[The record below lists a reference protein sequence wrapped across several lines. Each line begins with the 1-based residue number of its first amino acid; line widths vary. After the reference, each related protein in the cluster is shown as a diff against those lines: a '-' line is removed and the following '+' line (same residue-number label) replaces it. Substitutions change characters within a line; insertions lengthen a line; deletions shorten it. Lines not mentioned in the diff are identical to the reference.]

1 MLSMESHDR
10 WSIVGHER
18 AVRQLERAVASE
30 SVSHAYLFTGPP
42 GVGKTTLARAFA
54 TTLVCEA
61 EENRPCL
68 VCRACRLST
77 HGAHPD
83 VHVIESDEPGDSLKI
98 ERIRDL
104 RRQLML
110 TPMEARWRVAILR
123 RFEEATTSAANALLK
138 TLEEPPSYVVMV
150 VLADDAD
157 NLLST
162 IVSRCQ
168 QVPLYPLPVST
179 VRRAL
184 EERWEADP
192 ERAELLA
199 HLSGGRLGW
208 AVRTLKSK
216 AALSQRK
223 QHLEDMVGLLNA
235 STTKRFAYAKKQL
248 DAWRAEAAGKP
259 GVDRLRALERMELW
273 LSWWRDL
280 LLTATG
286 AEAPLTNV
294 DRLGEL
300 HHYAR
305 RFGPPIIADV
315 LRAVRSTTVR
325 LRRNAN
331 IRLALEVLMLD
342 LPR

>member
-1 MLSMESHDR
+1 MASQQR
-10 WSIVGHER
+10 WNVVGHDR
-18 AVRQLERAVASE
+18 AVRLLGRAIASNN
-30 SVSHAYLFTGPP
+30 VSHAYLFTGPP
-42 GVGKTTLARAFA
+42 SVGKTTLARAFA
-54 TTLVCEA
+54 TALLCEA
-61 EENRPCL
+61 GEDRPCL
-68 VCRACRLST
+68 VCRSCRLSS

-104 RRQLML
+104 QRQLML
-110 TPMEARWRVAILR
+110 TPMEGRRRVAILR

-138 TLEEPPSYVVMV
+138 SLEEPPPYVVMV

-157 NLLST
+157 NLLPT

-184 EERWEADP
+184 EEGWEADP

-208 AVRTLKSK
+208 AVRTLKSR
-216 AALSQRK
+216 AALAQRK
-223 QHLEDMVGLLNA
+223 QQLEEMVDLLNA
-235 STTKRFAYAKKQL
+235 STARRFRYVKKQL
-248 DAWRAEAAGKP
+248 DSWRDESAAKP
-259 GVDRLRALERMELW
+259 GADRLRALERMELW
-273 LSWWRDL
+273 LSWWRDVL
-280 LLTATG
+280 LAATG

-305 RFGPPIIADV
+305 RFGPPVIAAA
-315 LRAVRSTTVR
+315 LRAIRSTTAG
-325 LRRNAN
+325 LKRNAN

-342 LPR
+342 LPH